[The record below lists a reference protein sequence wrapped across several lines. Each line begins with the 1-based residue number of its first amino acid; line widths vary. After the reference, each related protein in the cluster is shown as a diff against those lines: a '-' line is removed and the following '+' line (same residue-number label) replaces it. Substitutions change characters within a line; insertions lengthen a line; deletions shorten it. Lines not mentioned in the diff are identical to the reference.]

1 MCFISKHMTA
11 MLQSTWNEVQFWFS
25 HLVPKIVCRILFLI
39 SQASCV
45 SFYLLLSCWG
55 ESWMNLFLFF
65 CLLQEILPIT
75 ACYSGILC
83 CRLCFGEWC
92 FELVQ
97 MVIPNVTAEVPHNF
111 LGYRCLFDLTKK
123 LQFNLSSYFF
133 YQLHNKQLNPLWTKQ
148 AFFSVKM

>member
-83 CRLCFGEWC
+83 CRLCFGKWC

-111 LGYRCLFDLTKK
+111 LGYRCLFDLTTYQ
-123 LQFNLSSYFF
+123 LIFLFF